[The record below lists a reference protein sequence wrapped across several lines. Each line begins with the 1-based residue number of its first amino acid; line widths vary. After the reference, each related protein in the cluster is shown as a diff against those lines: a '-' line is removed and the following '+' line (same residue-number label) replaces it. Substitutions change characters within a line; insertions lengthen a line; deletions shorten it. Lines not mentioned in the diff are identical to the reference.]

1 MKPLFILITSF
12 ILSLILIKILRHTY
26 DLALSARIAISA
38 MLLFTSI
45 GHFIYTNG
53 MVMMI
58 PDFFPMKKALVQ
70 LTGILE
76 ILLGIGILIPNT
88 KIYCGWILIV
98 FLLLMLPAN
107 INAALKNIDFQNATS
122 QGKGISYLWFRI
134 PLQLLFIVWTY
145 LSCIKF

>member
-58 PDFFPMKKALVQ
+58 PDFFPMKKALVE

>member
-58 PDFFPMKKALVQ
+58 PDFFPMKKALVE

-88 KIYCGWILIV
+88 KIYCSWILIV

-122 QGKGISYLWFRI
+122 HGKGISYLWFRI